1 MREIGIL
8 FEDPFFERDGA
19 RFGVEQPND
28 ALGPRDIRDV
38 EMQKTQITLDD
49 PERFVLCWQDADA
62 ARRAAPFGVDGGI
75 RAEST

>member
-28 ALGPRDIRDV
+28 ALGPRD
-38 EMQKTQITLDD
+38 
-49 PERFVLCWQDADA
+49 
-62 ARRAAPFGVDGGI
+62 
-75 RAEST
+75 